1 MSSNRYGMAVW
12 IDHETY
18 RRLSELAAASDR
30 SLAKTIRVLVKR
42 AKPEDVGA
50 AEQVGVPSLTD
61 PCAESQPQ
69 PAESPR

>member
-18 RRLSELAAASDR
+18 RRLRELATASDR

-42 AKPEDVGA
+42 AKPEDLGA
-50 AEQVGVPSLTD
+50 VVQEDAPTAAQRGEQQRED
-61 PCAESQPQ
+61 A
-69 PAESPR
+69 A